1 MRKIWL
7 ALAAFAL
14 LGGISAAASPAHA
27 LEAPQVKP
35 DDRVLGKADAP
46 NTIFEFFSLTCPH
59 CADFEEHTYPK
70 LKQEWV
76 DTGKARIVYR
86 DYPLDQNALKAAM
99 VARCAPPDRYAAFVE
114 VLFRQQMVWG
124 VQRDPT
130 DALKKIAALGGIG
143 ADQFDKCISDQD
155 LSKKIVAEEYEAQ
168 TKYGVDSTPT
178 FFVNGKKVVGALP
191 YDEFVKEL
199 NGTAGTEIAGAS
211 TPAQTAQAPPA
222 SAPRAATTWYSAIIE
237 KFKSWFR

>member
-7 ALAAFAL
+7 AIAAVAL
-14 LGGISAAASPAHA
+14 LGGLVAAAPVHA
-27 LEAPQVKP
+27 AEVPQVRP

-76 DTGKARIVYR
+76 DTGKAKIVYR

-99 VARCAPPDRYAAFVE
+99 VARCAPPDRYPAFVE
-114 VLFRQQMVWG
+114 VLFKQQLVWG
-124 VQRDPT
+124 MQKDPT

-143 ADQFDKCISDQD
+143 ADQFDKCINDQD
-155 LSKKIVAEEYEAQ
+155 LSKQIVAEEYEAQ

-191 YDEFVKEL
+191 YEDFVKEMAS
-199 NGTAGTEIAGAS
+199 AGSIEMRGEA
-211 TPAQTAQAPPA
+211 TPATQLAQAPAAPA
-222 SAPRAATTWYSAIIE
+222 PTSDSSLIAKI
-237 KFKSWFR
+237 KGWFR